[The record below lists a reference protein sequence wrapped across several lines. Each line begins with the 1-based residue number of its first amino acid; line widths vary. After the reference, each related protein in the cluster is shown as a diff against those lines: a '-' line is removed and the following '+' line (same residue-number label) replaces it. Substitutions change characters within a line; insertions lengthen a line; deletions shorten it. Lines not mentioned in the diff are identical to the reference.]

1 MAMLF
6 DNFGPLPFLHFL
18 WPELY
23 PSGYSHPHLS
33 MHCCPSLV
41 VSPAFWAI
49 WIATKIWVYFWWL
62 MATHLPCISC
72 QRDSSLQFPKYN
84 HTCLD
89 IFLFLQFCFL
99 VSSNKKKL
107 FDTCAR
113 AGFQRYFRFTYL
125 SYTSCSENS
134 SLQGTHIYTCQY
146 TFHHPLFWNLDPIV
160 LNLQYDK
167 RSFKMDVYLPCISFH
182 QNSNPRY
189 PLHSRICHG
198 ISPCML
204 FYYLRKCYANSET
217 QNYNSSFFWGS
228 SNMPYQFCISLHV
241 NSSPQDIHN
250 RICPRTFHYPL

>member
-1 MAMLF
+1 MARHF
-6 DNFGPLPFLHFL
+6 DKWSPTF
-18 WPELY
+18 
-23 PSGYSHPHLS
+23 
-33 MHCCPSLV
+33 
-41 VSPAFWAI
+41 PAFLVAWTVPF
-49 WIATKIWVYFWWL
+49 WILTSASVNALLPLLGCESCILSHLNCHKDMSL
-62 MATHLPCISC
+62 LSMATHLPCISY
-72 QRDSSLQFPKYN
+72 QRDSSLQCPKYN